1 MAKRGTTAKL
11 NKRTLV
17 IVIAIMTGLVLVA
30 ARLLYFQTVMSEEL
44 QKRAV
49 EQQLSDTTLSARRG
63 SIYDKNGN
71 LLAQSLTVWN
81 IVTSP
86 VFLVIAAGAAGL
98 AARFRKGGQKK

>member
-49 EQQLSDTTLSARRG
+49 EQQLSDTTLSARPWR
-63 SIYDKNGN
+63 N
-71 LLAQSLTVWN
+71 
-81 IVTSP
+81 
-86 VFLVIAAGAAGL
+86 
-98 AARFRKGGQKK
+98 

>member
-11 NKRTLV
+11 NKRTLL
-17 IVIAIMTGLVLVA
+17 IVIAIITGLVLVA

-63 SIYDKNGN
+63 SIYDRNGN

-86 VFLVIAAGAAGL
+86 VFLVITAGAAGF
-98 AARFRKGGQKK
+98 AARFRKGGQKI